1 LKESSISCSIK
12 RSIIYRKCCSLQK
25 RDKFE
30 DINMTTVKPMPASYD
45 QPPPYF
51 QDGQGAGPYP
61 PGPGWIPP
69 PHGQQQQQQQQQQH
83 QQYPPM
89 YPGPAPVQGA
99 TVIVQPVRNPGIVF
113 VGGCPRCGMN
123 NSKIIEK
130 GNNPYRRLYFFIV
143 Q

>member
-1 LKESSISCSIK
+1 
-12 RSIIYRKCCSLQK
+12 
-25 RDKFE
+25 
-30 DINMTTVKPMPASYD
+30 MTTVKPMPASYD

-113 VGGCPRCGMN
+113 VGGCPRCGGMLED
-123 NSKIIEK
+123 SFGICALVLAFLFFPIGVLCCLAMREK
-130 GNNPYRRLYFFIV
+130 RCINCGTRY
-143 Q
+143 